1 MFKFII
7 LIFIFL
13 TSYFLYHTHQKFKL
27 KQNITIPALISG
39 LLLIGGFTLGLI
51 KNKNTPINYTASQLN
66 LIKSSYQKENKN
78 NQRLKQQLKQLI
90 NQEKLAVAAKEKA
103 EIKYNEQKS
112 QYEAKKGQDRL
123 APQQQKQ
130 NTENNNNQNAQDP
143 QSVTVWIALTNSTN
157 YHYNS
162 NCRGLNHVN
171 SKMEVPEKQAIAQGY
186 KLCKLE
192 GGQ

>member
-7 LIFIFL
+7 LILIFL

-27 KQNITIPALISG
+27 KQNINIQALISG

-51 KNKNTPINYTASQLN
+51 KNKNTPTNYTASQLN
-66 LIKSSYQKENKN
+66 LIKSSYQKANKN

-103 EIKYNEQKS
+103 EIKYNEQKN
-112 QYEAKKGQDRL
+112 QYEAKKEQDRL
-123 APQQQKQ
+123 ASHQQKQ
-130 NTENNNNQNAQDP
+130 NIENNNNQNAQG
-143 QSVTVWIALTNSTN
+143 VTVWITLTNGTN
-157 YHYNS
+157 YHYDS
-162 NCRGLNHVN
+162 NCRGLNRTN
-171 SKMEVPEKQAIAQGY
+171 SKMEVPEKQALAQGY
-186 KLCKLE
+186 KLCKFE